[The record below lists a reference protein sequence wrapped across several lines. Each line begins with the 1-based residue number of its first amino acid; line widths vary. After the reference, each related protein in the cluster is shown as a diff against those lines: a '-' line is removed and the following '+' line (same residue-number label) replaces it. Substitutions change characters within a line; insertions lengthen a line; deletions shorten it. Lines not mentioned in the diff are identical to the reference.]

1 MKGNTFVILKEL
13 RYHRYGKVGT
23 ENSTYPSETVKG
35 MSFFL
40 EKSGG
45 ENDCI
50 EKKRK
55 RRVEHMFS

>member
-1 MKGNTFVILKEL
+1 MKGNTFVILREL

-40 EKSGG
+40 EKSG
-45 ENDCI
+45 E
-50 EKKRK
+50 RMT
-55 RRVEHMFS
+55 V